1 MGKEKKGR
9 KGGRKKKADAF
20 EKKEWFK
27 LKLPKVKGIKTPYYG
42 WTPANKTA
50 QGVLVEDRLKNRIVT
65 IRCGDLENEPKPD
78 KADEIKTA
86 INLKLR
92 IADTRDNECYLD
104 FNGMELT
111 RDKSCSIMKKWV
123 TLVEASIDFRTTD
136 NFHFRVFA
144 LALTKEQ
151 PNQCKKTAYAKTSQ
165 VKKIRLKMKEIM
177 EKKFAQVTT
186 KEFVQKLICN
196 LIQPEFE
203 KQLAYIF
210 PVRTA
215 VIRKVKLIK
224 RPDKENMARID
235 ELHSTETDGTGEVSE
250 TEE

>member
-1 MGKEKKGR
+1 MGKQKKGG
-9 KGGRKKKADAF
+9 KGGRKKKMDAF

-27 LKLPKVKGIKTPYYG
+27 LKLPKIKGIQVPYYG

-78 KADEIKTA
+78 KAEELKTA

-92 IADTRDNECYLD
+92 IADTREDECYLD

-111 RDKSCSIMKKWV
+111 RDKTCSLLKKWV
-123 TLVEASIDFRTTD
+123 TLIEASVDFKTTD

-144 LALTKEQ
+144 LALTREQ
-151 PNQCKKTAYAKTSQ
+151 PNQVKKTSYAKTSQ
-165 VKKIRLKMKEIM
+165 VKKIRMKMKEIM
-177 EKKFAQVTT
+177 QKRFSNIST
-186 KEFVQKLICN
+186 KEFVSKLVCN
-196 LIQPEFE
+196 LVPPELE
-203 KQLAYIF
+203 SQLRFTF
-210 PVRTA
+210 PVRRGGV

-224 RPDKENMARID
+224 RPDKENLARLED
-235 ELHSTETDGTGEVSE
+235 LHSNEVEQGED
-250 TEE
+250 EE